1 MKTLLIIIS
10 LLIQIDGSAQTDD
23 KNDSFSHQVTTVKG
37 NLNKDN
43 LLDKVVV
50 KQDLKD
56 EKAPY
61 RLQIFFAQ
69 PNGDFKLIV
78 TSTKIIEPQFPEG
91 KDSYKNGNEFLDLT
105 IKNRVISVNNELLRG
120 HFEHKF
126 RFQNGNF
133 ELIGFS
139 EVNSEGNGVINYIDF
154 NLLTGIRIE
163 ESERYD
169 INKIISNKKK
179 KILIRPLPK
188 LQNFVPFEKDLY

>member
-1 MKTLLIIIS
+1 MKTLIIIIS
-10 LLIQIDGSAQTDD
+10 LLIQIDGYAQTDD
-23 KNDSFSHQVTTVKG
+23 KNDSFSHEVTTVKG
-37 NLNKDN
+37 YLNNDN

-78 TSTKIIEPQFPEG
+78 TSTKVIEPQHPEG
-91 KDSYKNGNEFLDLT
+91 KDSYNNGNGFLDLT

-126 RFQNGNF
+126 RFQNGSF

>member
-1 MKTLLIIIS
+1 MRTLIIVIS
-10 LLIQIDGSAQTDD
+10 LLIQIDGYAQTDD
-23 KNDSFSHQVTTVKG
+23 KNDSFSHEVTTVKG

-78 TSTKIIEPQFPEG
+78 TSTKVIEPQYPEG
-91 KDSYKNGNEFLDLT
+91 KDSYSNGNGFLDLT

-139 EVNSEGNGVINYIDF
+139 EVNSEGNGVINSIDF

-188 LQNFVPFEKDLY
+188 LQNVVPFEKELY

>member
-10 LLIQIDGSAQTDD
+10 LLIQIDGYAQTDD
-23 KNDSFSHQVTTVKG
+23 KNDSFSHEVTTVKG

-78 TSTKIIEPQFPEG
+78 TSTKVIEPQYPEG
-91 KDSYKNGNEFLDLT
+91 KDSYSNGNGFLDLT

-139 EVNSEGNGVINYIDF
+139 EVNSEGNGVINSIDF

-188 LQNFVPFEKDLY
+188 LQNVVPFEKELY